1 MHAAPLH
8 QLHLPR
14 TRAAVVISPPRRRI
28 SGHNQSTLHS
38 VLTLVAPLVLL
49 CVSPQR
55 LGDRVKL
62 IRGVIR
68 EVTGYAPYE
77 KRLMEILRGGG
88 NNPTKKAWK
97 FAKNRLGT
105 HIRAK
110 RKVVEMGD
118 VIASAKRA
126 EAAAQAAAKA
136 AAKAEA
142 K

>member
-1 MHAAPLH
+1 M
-8 QLHLPR
+8 
-14 TRAAVVISPPRRRI
+14 
-28 SGHNQSTLHS
+28 
-38 VLTLVAPLVLL
+38 
-49 CVSPQR
+49 
-55 LGDRVKL
+55 KL

-77 KRLMEILRGGG
+77 RRLMEILRGGG

-105 HIRAK
+105 HVRAK

-118 VIASAKRA
+118 VISSAKKA
-126 EAAAQAAAKA
+126 EAQAKAAAQAKEKA
-136 AAKAEA
+136 AAA